1 MERDRFKERLQLR
14 DFKLNALLQ
23 ITKAVND
30 NLQIDSMLIK
40 YQTILK
46 EDLDVSKLILF
57 YWRENRWNCI
67 LKYGVPEGSENFDTE
82 KIFSKRSQ
90 IHLIQQDLDHELHN
104 FDILIPVFH
113 REQPLAYL
121 LLGDVNEEE
130 IKMSPSVKHMN
141 FIQTLTNLIVV
152 AIENKRLAKEN
163 IKQERMNKELE
174 LAAELQAMLV
184 PSSLPSNEK
193 IDMASYYR
201 PHQQVG
207 GDYYD
212 YIELNENEICFCVAD
227 VSGKGI
233 SAAFIMSNFQA
244 YLRALLNFSN
254 SLTDLVIELNKK
266 VVDTVK
272 GERFITFFIAKYNYT
287 TRLLNYVNAGHN
299 HPMLYDGEKLSFLD
313 QGCVGLGMLDKIKN
327 IAEGTVFVKPN
338 SCLLCYTDGLVEVEN
353 KQNKEFGTDEIEKIM
368 INGYSLKMQTINNQ
382 IMETLE
388 VFREENPYPDDI
400 ALISCRI
407 F

>member
-1 MERDRFKERLQLR
+1 MEKDRLKARLQLR

-23 ITKAVND
+23 ITKTIND
-30 NLQIDSMLIK
+30 NLPIESLLAK
-40 YQTILK
+40 YQVTLK

-67 LKYGVPEGSENFDTE
+67 LKYGVPDGSENFDTE
-82 KIFSKRSQ
+82 KIFAKRSQ

-152 AIENKRLAKEN
+152 AIENKRMAKEN
-163 IKQERMNKELE
+163 IRQERMNKELE
-174 LAAELQAMLV
+174 LAAELQSMLV
-184 PSSLPSNEK
+184 PSALPSNEK
-193 IDMASYYR
+193 IDMASHYR

-212 YIELNENEICFCVAD
+212 YIELNENEFCICVAD

-233 SAAFIMSNFQA
+233 SAAFVMSNFQA

-254 SLTDLVIELNKK
+254 SLTELVIELNKK

-272 GERFITFFIAKYNYT
+272 GERFITFFIAKYNYA
-287 TRLLNYVNAGHN
+287 TRQLNYINAGHN
-299 HPMLYDGEKLSFLD
+299 HPLLYDGDTLSYLD
-313 QGCVGLGMLDKIKN
+313 KGCVGLGMLDKIKN
-327 IAEGTVFVKPN
+327 ITEGNVTLKPN

-353 KQNKEFGTDEIEKIM
+353 PENKEFGTEQLENILIS
-368 INGYSLKMQTINNQ
+368 GYQLKMKTINNQ

-388 VFREENPYPDDI
+388 VFRKDNPYPDDI